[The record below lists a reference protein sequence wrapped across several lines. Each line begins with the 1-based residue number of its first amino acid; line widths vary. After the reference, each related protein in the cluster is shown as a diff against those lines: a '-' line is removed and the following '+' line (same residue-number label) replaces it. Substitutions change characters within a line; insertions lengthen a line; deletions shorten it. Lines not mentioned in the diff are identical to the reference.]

1 MVKMG
6 LSIAA
11 TDTISVAIESRADA
25 VEIAAEA
32 EGVLSA
38 PIKSAEV
45 SSSADGIELLSTDVD
60 GLFSGISAAGGGAVD
75 NSQFDGL
82 IIGVTLDAGA
92 SSQTAVLADLSQIAL
107 QVRGVDPAANPGDP
121 VRDCCCER
129 VYAEV
134 ERCR

>member
-1 MVKMG
+1 MA
-6 LSIAA
+6 LS
-11 TDTISVAIESRADA
+11 
-25 VEIAAEA
+25 
-32 EGVLSA
+32 
-38 PIKSAEV
+38 V
-45 SSSADGIELLSTDVD
+45 SFDSD

-75 NSQFDGL
+75 NQFDGL

-107 QVRGVDPAANPGDP
+107 EVRAADPDP
-121 VRDCCCER
+121 RSDCCCEQR